1 MPGQGWGL
9 LEIATAHRTLTIE
22 WNGEG
27 TDRVS
32 DALQGKWALILG
44 ASSGFGAA
52 SARAL
57 AREGMNILG
66 VHLDPRRTLA
76 RAEAVVAD
84 IEAAG
89 ARAIFY
95 NTNAADA
102 RRRAQLVA
110 SMTETLSAEPVSSIH
125 LLVHTLAFGTLRPYI
140 NDDPAN
146 AVQASQ
152 MDMTLAVMAHSLVY
166 WTQDLV
172 HAGLLRRGSR
182 VYAMSSIGSQRVS
195 SHYGP
200 VSAAKAALEAH
211 ARQLAVE
218 LAPAGIAV
226 NCLMPGVTDT
236 PALRAIPGHEEIL
249 QQAHAYHPARRLT
262 QPEDVAQTLVVL
274 ADPRLTWI
282 SGAVIPVDGGESLVA
297 AG

>member
-1 MPGQGWGL
+1 M
-9 LEIATAHRTLTIE
+9 
-22 WNGEG
+22 
-27 TDRVS
+27 TDDLKGR
-32 DALQGKWALILG
+32 WALILG

-52 SARAL
+52 AARAL
-57 AREGMNILG
+57 AREGMHIFG

-84 IEAAG
+84 VEATG
-89 ARAIFY
+89 QRAVFF

-102 RRRAQLVA
+102 RRRGRVVEQIGEVLAA
-110 SMTETLSAEPVSSIH
+110 DSAGSVH
-125 LLVHTLAFGTLRPYI
+125 MLVHTLAFGSLRPFI
-140 NDDPAN
+140 SDDPEQ
-146 AVQASQ
+146 AVDESH
-152 MDMTLAVMAHSLVY
+152 MEMTMRVMAHSLVY
-166 WTQDLV
+166 WVQDLV
-172 HAGLLRRGSR
+172 RAGWLSRGSR
-182 VYAMSSIGSQRVS
+182 IYAMSSIGSQRVS

-218 LAPAGIAV
+218 LAPRGIAV
-226 NCLMPGVTDT
+226 NCLMPGVADT

-249 QQAHAYHPARRLT
+249 DQVHAYHPAGRLT
-262 QPEDVAQTLVVL
+262 QPEDVAQALVAL

-282 SGAVIPVDGGESLVA
+282 SGTVIPVDGGESVVA

>member
-1 MPGQGWGL
+1 MTTDCGL
-9 LEIATAHRTLTIE
+9 AGR
-22 WNGEG
+22 
-27 TDRVS
+27 
-32 DALQGKWALILG
+32 WALILG

-57 AREGMNILG
+57 ARAGMNIFG
-66 VHLDPRRTLA
+66 VHLDPRRSLA

-89 ARAIFY
+89 SRARFY
-95 NTNAADA
+95 NVNAADA
-102 RRRAQLVA
+102 RRRARVIA
-110 SMTETLSAEPVSSIH
+110 DITEVLAEETGIGRIH
-125 LLVHTLAFGTLRPYI
+125 MLVHTLAFGSLRPFI
-140 NDDPAN
+140 HADPAE
-146 AVQASQ
+146 AVNEQQ
-152 MDMTLAVMAHSLVY
+152 MEMTQRVMAHSLVY

-172 HAGLLRRGSR
+172 CAGLLGEGSR
-182 VYAMSSIGSQRVS
+182 IYAMSSVGSQRVS

-211 ARQLAVE
+211 TRQLAVE
-218 LAPAGIAV
+218 LAPRGIAV
-226 NCLMPGVTDT
+226 NCLMPGVADT

-249 QQAHAYHPARRLT
+249 EQVHAFHPAGRLT
-262 QPEDVAQTLVVL
+262 RPEDVAQTLVVL

-282 SGAVIPVDGGESLVA
+282 SGAIIPVDGGESVVA

>member
-1 MPGQGWGL
+1 MIEGAS
-9 LEIATAHRTLTIE
+9 ATGHMET
-22 WNGEG
+22 GMK
-27 TDRVS
+27 DRDPAAAGGSLAGRWV
-32 DALQGKWALILG
+32 LILG

-52 SARAL
+52 TARAL
-57 AREGMNILG
+57 ARAGMHIFG
-66 VHLDPRRTLA
+66 VHLDPRRTVE
-76 RAEAVVAD
+76 RADAVVAD

-89 ARAIFY
+89 VRAVFY

-102 RRRAQLVA
+102 RHRARVIAAMAEILATGSVA
-110 SMTETLSAEPVSSIH
+110 HIH
-125 LLVHTLAFGTLRPYI
+125 MVVHTLAFGSLRPYI
-140 NDDPAN
+140 AEDPEI
-146 AVQASQ
+146 AVNEGQ
-152 MDMTLAVMAHSLVY
+152 MEMTLSVMAHSLVY

-172 HAGLLRRGSR
+172 HAGLLQRGSR
-182 VYAMSSIGSQRVS
+182 IYAMSSIGSQRVS

-211 ARQLAVE
+211 TRQLAVE

-226 NCLMPGVTDT
+226 NCLMPGVADT
-236 PALRAIPGHEEIL
+236 PALRAIPGHEAIL
-249 QQAHAYHPARRLT
+249 RQAHTYHPAQRLT

-282 SGAVIPVDGGESLVA
+282 SGATIPVDGGESIVA